1 MTFLFLNYKRLSHVR
16 EFHRK
21 VQLVLAEN
29 TNELTVNNIS
39 LFKHS
44 VYTSLARSSHTA
56 HVFEGQ
62 EIASSQMYTTLLT
75 PQCNANTRQIV
86 AMLEM
91 FCTGKI
97 KKSQKNKV
105 LAKFD

>member
-1 MTFLFLNYKRLSHVR
+1 MNYKRLSQVT

-21 VQLVLAEN
+21 VKLVLAEN

-44 VYTSLARSSHTA
+44 VYTSLARSSLPA
-56 HVFEGQ
+56 QVFEGQ
-62 EIASSQMYTTLLT
+62 EIASGQMYML
-75 PQCNANTRQIV
+75 QCNANTRQIL

-91 FCTGKI
+91 FCIQVKK